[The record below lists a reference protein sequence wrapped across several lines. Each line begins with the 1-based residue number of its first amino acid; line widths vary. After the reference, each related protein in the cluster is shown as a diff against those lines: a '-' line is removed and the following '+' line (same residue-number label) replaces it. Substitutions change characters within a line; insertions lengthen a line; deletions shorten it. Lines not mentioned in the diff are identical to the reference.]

1 MKGRGDGDG
10 ALVEDAPGAAQAGL
24 VPGPAGLRPALVELR
39 PVLAEL
45 GRLTDV
51 VCDRVDG
58 VADDAVVSLL
68 DGVTAVVTRLQGAR
82 SVLIGRVVEARLH
95 RDDGAS
101 TVAGWLAGRYGSG
114 RKAAGAEA
122 RQATTLSAAPVLAGA
137 VRSGEVGE
145 EAAGL
150 IGDVLRRGSVPGDL
164 GEVERR
170 LVQVAAER
178 GADGVRDEIARLRDD
193 LSQENLQERERRIR
207 DARFASLRQC
217 RDGSWDLRAKLPAD
231 EGALVDSALRRSMP
245 APGGHDPDC
254 PVCGGDPD
262 GQPECTRDTYAQRLA
277 DGLVALAGHGLQCGA
292 AQAGRR
298 RGPVTGVSV
307 IVDEDQHQAWIGAQ
321 QISEAMARRLA
332 CDASLTRIVLRAGS
346 VPVDI
351 GRARRTW
358 TDPQRRALEVR
369 DGGCR
374 GPGCDRPASWCD
386 AHHVRWWRRN
396 GRTAVDNG
404 ILLCHACHHLVHDDG
419 WTVEL
424 VAATGE
430 AVWRRPD
437 GTVARSTH
445 PRRIAA

>member
-1 MKGRGDGDG
+1 MAVG
-10 ALVEDAPGAAQAGL
+10 AGHVDDTLKSAHA
-24 VPGPAGLRPALVELR
+24 ELE

-45 GRLTDV
+45 ARHADV
-51 VCDRVDG
+51 VCGQVDS
-58 VADDAVVSLL
+58 VDDDQVVGLL
-68 DGVTAVVTRLQGAR
+68 DGVTEVVARLQGVR
-82 SVLIGRVVEARLH
+82 SVLIGRVAVAGLH
-95 RDDGAS
+95 RADGAA
-101 TVAGWLAGRYGSG
+101 TVAGWLADRYGSG

-122 RQATTLSAAPVLAGA
+122 RQATTLGTAPVLADA
-137 VRSGEVGE
+137 VKAGQVCS

-150 IGDVLRRGSVPGDL
+150 IGDVLRRRSVPGDL
-164 GEVERR
+164 DQVECR
-170 LVQVAAER
+170 LVQVAVEQ
-178 GADGVRDEIARLRDD
+178 GADGVRSEISRMRDD
-193 LSQENLQERERRIR
+193 LSQESLQERERRIR
-207 DARFASLRQC
+207 QGRFASMRQC

-254 PVCGGDPD
+254 PRCGGDPD
-262 GQPECTRDTYAQRLA
+262 GQPGCSKDTYGQRLA
-277 DGLVALAGHGLQCGA
+277 DGLVGLAGHGLQCEA
-292 AQAGRR
+292 AGAGRR

-307 IVDEDQHQAWIGAQ
+307 IVDEKEQQAWIGAE

-332 CDASLTRIVLRAGS
+332 CDSSLTRIVLRAGS

-351 GRARRTW
+351 GRASRSW
-358 TDPQRRALEVR
+358 TDPQRRALEAR

-386 AHHVRWWRRN
+386 AHHIVWWRHR
-396 GRTAVDNG
+396 GATAVDNG

-419 WTVEL
+419 WTVQL
-424 VAATGE
+424 IAATGQ

-437 GTVARSTH
+437 GTVTRSTH

>member
-1 MKGRGDGDG
+1 MAVGAGRVDDT
-10 ALVEDAPGAAQAGL
+10 AGSSH
-24 VPGPAGLRPALVELR
+24 AELEL
-39 PVLAEL
+39 VLAEF
-45 GRLTDV
+45 GRFTDV
-51 VCDRVDG
+51 VCGQVDT
-58 VADDAVVSLL
+58 VADDQVVGLL
-68 DGVTAVVTRLQGAR
+68 DGVTAAVARLQGAR
-82 SVLIGRVVEARLH
+82 SVLIGRVAASGLH

-101 TVAGWLAGRYGSG
+101 TVAGWLADRYGSG

-122 RQATTLSAAPVLAGA
+122 RQATTLGTAPVLADA
-137 VRSGEVGE
+137 VKTGQVCP

-150 IGDVLRRGSVPGDL
+150 IGDVLRRRSVPGDL
-164 GEVERR
+164 GDVERR
-170 LVQVAAER
+170 LVAAAGEQ
-178 GADGVRDEIARLRDD
+178 GADGVRSEIGRMRGD
-193 LSQENLQERERRIR
+193 LSQESLAERERRIR
-207 DARFASLRQC
+207 QARFASMRQC

-254 PVCGGDPD
+254 RVCGGDPD
-262 GQPECTRDTYAQRLA
+262 GQPECSKDTYAQRLA
-277 DGLVALAGHGLQCGA
+277 DGLVALAGHGFQCERA
-292 AQAGRR
+292 EAGRR

-307 IVDEDQHQAWIGAQ
+307 IVDEKERQAWIGAE
-321 QISEAMARRLA
+321 QISEAMAARLA
-332 CDASLTRIVLRAGS
+332 CDSSLTRIVLRSGS
-346 VPVDI
+346 QPVDI
-351 GRARRTW
+351 GRASRSW
-358 TDPQRRALEVR
+358 TDPQRRALEAR

-386 AHHVRWWRRN
+386 AHHIRWWRHQ

-419 WTVEL
+419 WTVQL
-424 VAATGE
+424 IGATGE

>member
-1 MKGRGDGDG
+1 
-10 ALVEDAPGAAQAGL
+10 
-24 VPGPAGLRPALVELR
+24 
-39 PVLAEL
+39 
-45 GRLTDV
+45 
-51 VCDRVDG
+51 
-58 VADDAVVSLL
+58 
-68 DGVTAVVTRLQGAR
+68 
-82 SVLIGRVVEARLH
+82 
-95 RDDGAS
+95 
-101 TVAGWLAGRYGSG
+101 VAGWLAGRYGSG

-122 RQATTLSAAPVLAGA
+122 RQAATLGAAPVLADA
-137 VRSGEVGE
+137 VRAGEVCA

-150 IGDVLRRGSVPGDL
+150 IGDVLRRRSVPGDL
-164 GEVERR
+164 RDVERR
-170 LVQVAAER
+170 LVEVAAEH
-178 GADGVRDEIARLRDD
+178 GADGVRSEIVRMRGD
-193 LSQENLQERERRIR
+193 LSQESLAERERRIR
-207 DARFASLRQC
+207 QARFGSMRQC
-217 RDGSWDLRAKLPAD
+217 RDGSWDLRANLPAD

-245 APGGHDPDC
+245 APGSHDPGC
-254 PVCGGDPD
+254 PRCGGDPD
-262 GQPECTRDTYAQRLA
+262 GASECSRESYGQRLA

-307 IVDEDQHQAWIGAQ
+307 IVDEDKHQAWIGAE

-332 CDASLTRIVLRAGS
+332 CDSSLTRIVMKAGS

-351 GRARRTW
+351 GRASRSW
-358 TDPQRRALEVR
+358 TDPQRRALEAR

-386 AHHVRWWRRN
+386 GHHIHWWRHK

-424 VAATGE
+424 IGASGE